1 MSIQFEDDE
10 PVELDCGCVCD
21 DGSYSISSCKI
32 WNRETKE
39 LEEVTLTYCYDNEEE
54 CFCKAVESKLNFK
67 RFFSYMEGY
76 VKTAYEK
83 ECELGDLRYDE
94 SRGN

>member
-1 MSIQFEDDE
+1 MSYHFNDDE
-10 PVELDCGCVCD
+10 PVELDCGCCCT

-32 WNRETKE
+32 LNRETQE
-39 LEEVTLTYCYDNEEE
+39 LETVTLTYCYDEDE
-54 CFCKAVESKLNFK
+54 CFFQAIDNKLNFRK
-67 RFFSYMEGY
+67 FFSYTEGY
-76 VKTAYEK
+76 VKSAYEK